1 MTTTTQMTSMM
12 IRQGKMIRYDWIIR
26 TATLIKWWS
35 PPPRWPKGDEQVA
48 SIILQWESVWPSC
61 GQWLGKLC
69 GRKDQPAENTS
80 PALTQCNLCERRQ
93 LFEKLC
99 LFCESSRKKSHI
111 SFIGPFD
118 KSNDPSKSWTWTSS
132 PASIFAALVFLKT
145 GKSKKVV
152 KLEYFPPFCGFLVIT
167 PSLTKI

>member
-1 MTTTTQMTSMM
+1 MTWKTVPKKRSTSW
-12 IRQGKMIRYDWIIR
+12 KHF
-26 TATLIKWWS
+26 
-35 PPPRWPKGDEQVA
+35 
-48 SIILQWESVWPSC
+48 SC
-61 GQWLGKLC
+61 S
-69 GRKDQPAENTS
+69 NS
-80 PALTQCNLCERRQ
+80 MQ

-152 KLEYFPPFCGFLVIT
+152 KLEYFPPFCGFLRRQQGGARYKKTLKFYNSNISHLFVLLWEGGGAGYIEAT
-167 PSLTKI
+167 HRCGEEGIVAHLENWAVFRVLRMKNTVSSSYKIQHEL